1 MKHISAL
8 VVKFLMTAFILEVS
22 LLLLSDLS
30 FGRILFLSL
39 LVTFISY
46 LVGDMV
52 LLPATNNAVATIADM
67 ILNTIIIYLFNF
79 IWNINEITFI
89 ASLISG
95 ILLGIGEFYFHKI
108 IDRNIDEDLFD

>member
-8 VVKFLMTAFILEVS
+8 VVKFLMTAFILEVA

-30 FGRILFLSL
+30 FGRILFLSIIIT
-39 LVTFISY
+39 VISY
-46 LVGDMV
+46 LIGDMV

-67 ILNTIIIYLFNF
+67 VLNTIVIYLFNF
-79 IWNINEITFI
+79 IWNINSITFI
-89 ASLISG
+89 TALLSG

>member
-8 VVKFLMTAFILEVS
+8 VVKFLMTAFILEVA

-39 LVTFISY
+39 ITTIISY
-46 LVGDMV
+46 LIGDMV

-79 IWNINEITFI
+79 ILNINDITFI
-89 ASLISG
+89 AALISG
-95 ILLGIGEFYFHKI
+95 ILLGVGEFYFHKI
-108 IDRNIDEDLFD
+108 IDRSIDEDLFD

>member
-39 LVTFISY
+39 IVTFISY